1 MGVGLEEQMSPCD
14 SSTAVKYKGQ
24 CQCEVYTWLEKNGYV
39 KMEEFNEAH
48 ILLWGKKWGSSPVQ
62 GQGHWA
68 RQTWGV

>member
-1 MGVGLEEQMSPCD
+1 MSPCD

-62 GQGHWA
+62 G
-68 RQTWGV
+68 